1 MSAVQEF
8 KRDNIVVMK
17 SDIAKLAHRVD
28 VVVNASNPDIKMGGG
43 VAGAIHTKFGDYLE
57 EMTENIDSM
66 STGSCILTKPLQL
79 LEDGDLP
86 ANQCNVIHTLA
97 PRQGH
102 PDWMFL
108 LERCYQ
114 GALELVK
121 RHNFGGPYG
130 EPYVQDTRQLKKIA
144 FPMLGT
150 GAYGLAS
157 EQADS
162 ICVTTVSEWIDQNY
176 PDGGLTAY
184 LVVGPYAND
193 ADERVLELARR
204 ATRLGQED

>member
-28 VVVNASNPDIKMGGG
+28 VVVNASNPDMKMGGG
-43 VAGAIHTKFGDYLE
+43 VAGAIHTKFGDFLE

-79 LEDGDLP
+79 LEDDDLP

-121 RHNFGGPYG
+121 RHNFGGR
-130 EPYVQDTRQLKKIA
+130 DRQLKKIA

-204 ATRLGQED
+204 ATRLRQED